1 MKTGL
6 FGGTFDPIHN
16 GHLKVAQTAKNCLQ
30 LDRIIFVPAGD
41 PPHKTGKKITD
52 KAHRL
57 AMVELVAKAC
67 GAEVSDW
74 ELGRKE
80 KSYSVDLVRHFQE
93 AFPED
98 EFYFIIGADSFYDL
112 PTWWHY
118 RELMSLCSF
127 VVIARPDTEKEKLLS
142 CFSGDEAPP
151 RVFYLEDILVDI
163 SSTKIRHLIGEGKD
177 VSQLVSPEV
186 MSYIKMH
193 SLYETN

>member
-41 PPHKTGKKITD
+41 PPHKSGKKITD

-74 ELGRKE
+74 ELGREE
-80 KSYSVDLVRHFQE
+80 KSYSVDLVRHFQTT
-93 AFPED
+93 FPED

-127 VVIARPDTEKEKLLS
+127 VVIARPDTEKENLLAR
-142 CFSGDEAPP
+142 FSGDEAPP
-151 RVFYLEDILVDI
+151 RVFFLEDVLVDI
-163 SSTKIRHLIGEGKD
+163 SSTQIRRSISEGKD